1 MASGIK
7 VRINPAGARAV
18 LQSAGP
24 LVDAQGAKVETAA
37 NSMLGPDGHDRAG
50 FARDTR
56 VGTNRARCTVRTATE
71 HAIYANS
78 KRNILLKALGG

>member
-7 VRINPAGARAV
+7 VRVNSAGARAV
-18 LQSAGP
+18 MQSAAP
-24 LVDAQGAKVETAA
+24 LVDAQGAKVEAAA

-56 VGTNRARCTVRTATE
+56 IGANRARCTVRTATA
-71 HAIYANS
+71 HAVHANNR
-78 KRNILLKALGG
+78 RNILLKALGG

>member
-24 LVDAQGAKVETAA
+24 LVDAQGAKVEAAA
-37 NSMLGPDGHDRAG
+37 NSMLGPDGHCRAG

-71 HAIYANS
+71 HAAYANS
-78 KRNILLKALGG
+78 RRNILLKALGG

>member
-1 MASGIK
+1 MASVK
-7 VRINPAGARAV
+7 VRVNAAGARAV

-24 LVDAQGAKVETAA
+24 LVDEQGAKVEAAA
-37 NSMLGPDGHDRAG
+37 NSMLGPDGHDRPG

-56 VGTNRARCTVRTATE
+56 VGANRARCTVRTATE
-71 HAIYANS
+71 HAVYADR

>member
-1 MASGIK
+1 MASGIMGP
-7 VRINPAGARAV
+7 ITPPG
-18 LQSAGP
+18 AGP
-24 LVDAQGAKVETAA
+24 LLAGGGPLGAALGAMVVGAA